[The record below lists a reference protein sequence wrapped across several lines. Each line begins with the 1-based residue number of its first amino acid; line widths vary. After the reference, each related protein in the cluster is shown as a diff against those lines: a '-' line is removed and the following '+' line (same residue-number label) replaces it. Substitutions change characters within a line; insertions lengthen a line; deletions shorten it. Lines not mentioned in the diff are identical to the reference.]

1 MVLLFYFN
9 GFNSA
14 IPDDWSDNEK
24 LVAVEAFARDRD
36 FRFLP
41 TTIDYRRAAA
51 CVEDILARPELA
63 APKAGGVRRV
73 IFAGSSMGGWFA
85 RVMQLRLAAER
96 PGLPIEALA
105 FNPAF
110 DLGLHGHMLVGPQV
124 NFVSGD
130 SYEWSAADS
139 ARLAALEASVDY
151 DAPLPFY
158 VYADEGDEV
167 IRCEHSARRHAR
179 ISRFVAFAGG
189 SHRFEHAREAL
200 KDFEAASGR
209 GFAALEA
216 RQTS

>member
-24 LVAVEAFARDRD
+24 LVAVEAFARDRG

-41 TTIDYRRAAA
+41 TTIDYRRAGA

-63 APKAGGVRRV
+63 APTDGAARRV

-96 PGLPIEALA
+96 PALPVEALA

-110 DLGLHGHMLVGPQV
+110 DLGLHGQVLVGPQL
-124 NFVSGD
+124 NFVSGEA
-130 SYEWSAADS
+130 YEWTAADS

-158 VYADEGDEV
+158 VYADQGDEV
-167 IRCEHSARRHAR
+167 VSCEYSARRHAR

-200 KDFEAASGR
+200 ADFEAASAR
-209 GFAALEA
+209 GVAALEA